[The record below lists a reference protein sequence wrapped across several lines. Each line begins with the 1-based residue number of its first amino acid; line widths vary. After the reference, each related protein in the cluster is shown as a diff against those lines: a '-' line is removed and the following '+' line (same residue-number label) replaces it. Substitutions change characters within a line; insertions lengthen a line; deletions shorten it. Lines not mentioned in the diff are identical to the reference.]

1 VIATFS
7 AAPLGVA
14 QTCTSGKL
22 SVRVQD
28 ASEKPIPG
36 AQVRIAMNAS
46 LNASSAV
53 VRRTD
58 AGGIAEFESLR
69 CGAGVISAAKDGF
82 QELSAAPF
90 DLTRGANT
98 QLDLTLSSLVVH
110 DSVEVHATAPSLEQ
124 TSSSQAQELRA
135 DDVKNLPLRPV
146 TVTDA
151 LPLVPGVVRVPDG
164 EIHIDGAGEHRSAF
178 VVNQADVTDP
188 ATGRFGQTIPID
200 SVETADVLS
209 TPFLAEFGHFTSG
222 VVTVQTRRGGE
233 SWHAELNDPLPE
245 FRFRSWHMRGLRDAT
260 PRILSSG
267 PVIKDRL
274 YFSSAIQYSMHKIPE
289 RTLPFPFNESKQES
303 INSLTQFDYIVSAKQ
318 VVTGT
323 FHFSPQHVNF
333 VNPEYFNPQAV
344 TPSSAQHNYVATLGD
359 RLGVGGGTLDSTL
372 SIQRFDAAVGSQGSA
387 DMILTPIGNRGN
399 YFSTQRREAGRVQ
412 WLEMWSPGQLHL
424 GKTGAG
430 THLLKFGTSVTQLS
444 NSGQLTERPIEM
456 LDTAGLLLR
465 RIAFTGGSP
474 YDVTDNEV
482 AVFAQDQWALTPKLA
497 VDLGGRI
504 ERQNIA
510 GSVRLAPR
518 TGVSWSPFAGGRTVF
533 RAGYGIFYDRVPLG
547 VYAFRSNPHR
557 VVTDYAPD
565 GSALG
570 DPLNL
575 TNVLGAGSGSW
586 LSQARHKPG
595 NFTPRSDAW
604 NLQVE
609 QRVMPFF
616 RVRANYTSSHSAGL
630 VTLEPQAVEASSLML
645 MGGGRSAYRQFS
657 ITGRLEGKK
666 GQQLFLA
673 YTRSRAQGTLNEFS
687 SYLGN
692 FPLPLIRRNVFSNLR
707 GDVPNRFLAWG
718 TVSLPGDLQLLPILE
733 YRTGF
738 PYAVVDAL
746 GDYVGTPNSD
756 RTRFP
761 NYLAADAR
769 ILKDIKV
776 NAKYTLR
783 FSVSGFNLTN
793 HFNALSVHSNVA
805 DPYYGTFFGNYHL
818 RYRADFDVL
827 F

>member
-1 VIATFS
+1 MSVAIATFS
-7 AAPLGVA
+7 AAPLAVA
-14 QTCTSGKL
+14 QTCASGKL

-28 ASEKPIPG
+28 PSATPIPG
-36 AQVRIAMNAS
+36 AQVRIAMS
-46 LNASSAV
+46 GSSSASSSL

-58 AGGIAEFESLR
+58 AKGIAEFESLP
-69 CGAGVISAAKDGF
+69 CGAGAISAAKDGF
-82 QELSAAPF
+82 QELRAAPF
-90 DLTRGANT
+90 DLTGGANT
-98 QLDLTLSSLVVH
+98 RLELTLSPLVVH
-110 DSVEVHATAPSLEQ
+110 DSVEVHATAPSIEQ
-124 TSSSQAQELRA
+124 SSSSQAEQLHT
-135 DDVKNLPLRPV
+135 DDVKNLPMRPV
-146 TVTDA
+146 TITDA
-151 LPLVPGVVRVPDG
+151 LPLVPGIVRTTDG
-164 EIHIDGAGEHRSAF
+164 EIQIDGAGEHRSAF

-209 TPFLAEFGHFTSG
+209 TPYLAEFGHFTSG
-222 VVTVQTRRGGE
+222 VVAVQTRRGGE
-233 SWHAELNDPLPE
+233 TWHTELNDPLPE

-260 PRILSSG
+260 PRVLSSG
-267 PVIKDRL
+267 PIIKERL
-274 YFSSAIQYSMHKIPE
+274 YFSSAIQYSLHKLPE

-303 INSLTQFDYIVSAKQ
+303 INTLTQFDYIVSAKQ

-323 FHFSPQHVNF
+323 FHFSPQHTNF
-333 VNPEYFNPQAV
+333 VNPEFFNPQAV
-344 TPSSAQHNYVATLGD
+344 TPSYAQHNYVATLGD

-372 SIQRFDAAVGSQGSA
+372 SIQRFDAMVGSQGGA

-399 YFSTQRREAGRVQ
+399 YFSTQTREAGRVQ
-412 WLEMWSPGQLHL
+412 WLEMWSPGQLR
-424 GKTGAG
+424 GAG
-430 THLLKFGTSVTQLS
+430 THFLKFGTSVTELS
-444 NSGQLTERPIEM
+444 NSGQLTERPIDI
-456 LDTAGLLLR
+456 LDTSGLLLR
-465 RIAFTGGSP
+465 RIAFTGGRP
-474 YDVTDNEV
+474 YDVSDNEV

-504 ERQNIA
+504 ERQDIA

-518 TGVSWSPFAGGRTVF
+518 TGVSWSPFDSGPTVF

-547 VYAFRSNPHR
+547 VYAFRANPQR

-565 GSALG
+565 GSVVG
-570 DPLNL
+570 GPVDL

-586 LSQARHKPG
+586 LSQARRKAG

-609 QRVMPFF
+609 QRVAPFF
-616 RVRANYTSSHSAGL
+616 RIRANYTNSHSAGL

-645 MGGGRSAYRQFS
+645 RGGGRSAYRQFS
-657 ITGRLEGKK
+657 LTGRLEGKK

-692 FPLPLIRRNVFSNLR
+692 FPMPLIRRNVFSNLR

-718 TVSLPGDLQLLPILE
+718 KMNLPGDLQLLPIIE

-738 PYAVVDAL
+738 PYAVVNAL

-776 NAKYTLR
+776 NPKYTVRL
-783 FSVSGFNLTN
+783 SVSGFNLTN
-793 HFNALSVHSNVA
+793 HFNALSVHSNIA

>member
-1 VIATFS
+1 MSVAIAAFCV
-7 AAPLGVA
+7 APFAVG
-14 QTCTSGKL
+14 QTCAAGKL

-28 ASEKPIPG
+28 PSETPIPG
-36 AQVRIAMNAS
+36 AQVRVTTS
-46 LNASSAV
+46 ASSAV

-58 AGGIAEFESLR
+58 AAGIAEFESLP
-69 CGAGVISAAKDGF
+69 CGAGAISAAKDGF

-98 QLDLTLSSLVVH
+98 RLELTLSSLVVH
-110 DSVEVHATAPSLEQ
+110 DSVEVHATAPSIEQ
-124 TSSSQAQELRA
+124 SSSSRA
-135 DDVKNLPLRPV
+135 DDLHTDEVKNLPLRPV
-146 TVTDA
+146 TITDA

-164 EIHIDGAGEHRSAF
+164 EIQIDGAGEHRSAF

-222 VVTVQTRRGGE
+222 VVAVQTRRGGE

-245 FRFRSWHMRGLRDAT
+245 FRFRSWHMRGLRDFT
-260 PRILSSG
+260 PRVLSSG

-303 INSLTQFDYIVSAKQ
+303 INSLTQFDYIVSARQ

-344 TPSSAQHNYVATLGD
+344 TPSYAQHNYVATLGD
-359 RLGVGGGTLDSTL
+359 RLGVGGGTLDSTV
-372 SIQRFDAAVGSQGSA
+372 SIQRFDAMVGSQGGA

-399 YFSTQRREAGRVQ
+399 YFSTQTREAGRVQ
-412 WLEMWSPGQLHL
+412 WIEMWSPAQLR
-424 GKTGAG
+424 GAG
-430 THLLKFGTSVTQLS
+430 THFLKFGTSVTQLS
-444 NSGQLTERPIEM
+444 NSGQLIERPIDIF
-456 LDTAGLLLR
+456 DTAGLLLR
-465 RIAFTGGSP
+465 RIAFTGGNP
-474 YDVTDNEV
+474 YDVADNEV
-482 AVFAQDQWALTPKLA
+482 AVFAQDQWALTPKVA
-497 VDLGGRI
+497 VDLGGRL

-518 TGVSWSPFAGGRTVF
+518 TGVSWSPFTGGRTVF
-533 RAGYGIFYDRVPLG
+533 RAGYGIFYDRVPLS
-547 VYAFRSNPHR
+547 VYAFRSNPQR

-565 GSALG
+565 GGVIG
-570 DPLNL
+570 DPLSL
-575 TNVLGAGSGSW
+575 TNILEAGSGSF
-586 LSQARHKPG
+586 LAPARHRSG

-609 QRVMPFF
+609 QRVAPFF
-616 RVRANYTSSHSAGL
+616 RIRANYTSSHSNGL

-645 MGGGRSAYRQFS
+645 MGGGRSAYTQFS
-657 ITGRLEGKK
+657 VTGRLEGKQ
-666 GQQLFLA
+666 GRQLFLA
-673 YTRSRAQGTLNEFS
+673 YTRSHAQGTLNEFS
-687 SYLGN
+687 SYVGN
-692 FPLPLIRRNVFSNLR
+692 FPMPLIRRNVFSNLR
-707 GDVPNRFLAWG
+707 GDVPNRFLAWAR
-718 TVSLPGDLQLLPILE
+718 VNLPGELQLLPILE

-738 PYAVVDAL
+738 PYAVVNAL

-769 ILKDIKV
+769 IVKDIKV

-783 FSVSGFNLTN
+783 FSASGFNLTN
-793 HFNALSVHSNVA
+793 HFNALSVHANVA